1 MVRVAV
7 VDDEAEMLEYLENS
21 IEKAFEEMNVDVET
35 FAFNKGSEL
44 VRQQGEMKFD
54 IIFLDL
60 EMPEMDGFEAARR
73 IRTTDSKVVLVFVT
87 NREDLVFDAFQ
98 YDVTAFVRKKCLNE
112 EWMDAVAKAYKK
124 AISRLS
130 VQIFKTE
137 KGEMYLRTNEILYF
151 SSQGH
156 NVTIHLINGE
166 SFRIYY
172 TLEQLESM
180 LVPGEFVR
188 CHSGILVNCSH
199 IYSIDKDTVILT
211 GNISVVLSRHR
222 KKMVKDALQR
232 NLRSL

>member
-7 VDDEAEMLEYLENS
+7 VDDEVEMLEYLENS
-21 IEKAFEEMNVDVET
+21 IAKAFEELNAEVEI
-35 FAFNKGSEL
+35 FAFDNGSEL
-44 VRQQGEMKFD
+44 VRQQSEMNFN

-60 EMPEMDGFEAARR
+60 EMPEMDGFETARR
-73 IRTTDSKVVLVFVT
+73 IRDTDSKVVLVFVT

-98 YDVTAFVRKKCLNE
+98 YDVTAFIRKKCLNE
-112 EWMDAVAKAYKK
+112 EWMDAVWKAYKK

-130 VQIFKTE
+130 VQLFKTE
-137 KGEMYLRTNEILYF
+137 QGEIYLRTNEILYF

-166 SFRIYY
+166 SFRVYY

-180 LVPGEFVR
+180 LVSGDFVR

-199 IYSIDKDTVILT
+199 IYSINKDNIMLT

-222 KKMVKDALQR
+222 KKVVKDTLQR

>member
-7 VDDEAEMLEYLENS
+7 VDDETGMLEYLTNS
-21 IEKAFEEMNVDVET
+21 IEGAFEKMNVEVEI
-35 FAFNKGSEL
+35 FAFNNGSEL
-44 VRQQGEMKFD
+44 VRQQSEMNFN

-60 EMPEMDGFEAARR
+60 EMPEMDGFETARQIR
-73 IRTTDSKVVLVFVT
+73 ITDSKVVLVFVT

-98 YDVTAFVRKKCLNE
+98 YDVTAFIRKKCLNE
-112 EWMDAVAKAYKK
+112 EWMDAITKAYKK

-130 VQIFKTE
+130 VQLFKTE
-137 KGEMYLRTNEILYF
+137 KGEIYLRTNEILYF

-156 NVTIHLINGE
+156 NVTVHLINGE
-166 SFRIYY
+166 SFRVYY

-180 LVPGEFVR
+180 LVPGDFVR

-199 IYSIDKDTVILT
+199 IYSINKDSIVLT
-211 GNISVVLSRHR
+211 SNISVVLSRHR
-222 KKMVKDALQR
+222 KKMVKNALQR